1 MLCVTKGEDNIEY
14 PFERRWFALFKDV
27 RCVYRIV
34 CKANGVSYVGQ
45 TINLCRRLREHEF
58 SLRKEKHRNGSLQY
72 DYNKYGADQFYFIVE
87 CVKNDS
93 TESLDD
99 IEREYI
105 EKYRLEN
112 KCYNVFSGGL
122 TGYKASDEFRAKIS
136 VTHKGRI
143 VSEETRERNR
153 QAAKRQWENEDY
165 RDRMVESAKHQW
177 ENEDYRKM
185 MIAMHTG
192 SVDACGHKLSEEDVL
207 TARAEHSSGVSVK
220 ELADRYNVA
229 CVTMQ
234 NAISGRTWKHI

>member
-1 MLCVTKGEDNIEY
+1 MLCVAEGEDNIEY
-14 PFERRWFALFKDV
+14 PFERRWFGQFKDV
-27 RCVYRIV
+27 CCVYRIT
-34 CKANGVSYVGQ
+34 CKANGMSYIGQ

-58 SLRKEKHRNGSLQY
+58 GLRKGKHRNGSLQC
-72 DYNKYGADQFYFIVE
+72 DYNKYGVDQFYFYIE
-87 CVKNDS
+87 FIKNDN

-105 EKYRLEN
+105 EKYRLDN

-122 TGYKASDEFRAKIS
+122 TGYKANDEFRAKMSIA
-136 VTHKGRI
+136 HKGRI

-153 QAAKRQWENEDY
+153 QAAKRQWENKEY

-177 ENEDYRKM
+177 ENEDYRNM

-207 TARAEHSSGVSVK
+207 AARAEHSSGIPVK
-220 ELADRYNVA
+220 ELAEKYDVA
-229 CVTMQ
+229 CVTMR